1 MPDEEDDKKN
11 QKGKKKDPF
20 HPYVQELQGQ
30 EGDIDS
36 KIKTIEGILEGL
48 EVGDHWSDRFDDAK
62 ERLEEVKKKIAE
74 RKIEDLEKELEDLSG
89 LAQNPGGFN
98 PPPPPPP
105 WIWPWPWPPPP
116 GFPGPGSGTPGV
128 INVGIVTPPS
138 ESKFKVGLA
147 ERDFIVARSKSKVWV
162 WDPSQLVWAA
172 ELDAGDKI
180 VEMDK
185 VDGTIAVRTEKA
197 LWLFHPLEYRWLG
210 PLKAEIE
217 EVKAFNLAYPTV
229 VKAE

>member
-1 MPDEEDDKKN
+1 MADEKR
-11 QKGKKKDPF
+11 DPF

-36 KIKTIEGILEGL
+36 KIAMIEAILKG
-48 EVGDHWSDRFDDAK
+48 VDVDASYDGRFKEAK
-62 ERLEEVKKKIAE
+62 AWLKELKKKIAE
-74 RKIEDLEKELEDLSG
+74 RKIEDLEKELEDLQG

-138 ESKFKVGLA
+138 DSKYKVGLA

-162 WDPSQLVWAA
+162 WDPLALVWAA
-172 ELDAGDKI
+172 ELDASDEI

-185 VDGTIAVRTEKA
+185 VDGTVAVRTA
-197 LWLFHPLEYRWLG
+197 TSLWLFHPLDYRWLG
-210 PLKAEIE
+210 PLDAEIV
-217 EVKAFNLAYPTV
+217 EVTAYNLAFPTV
-229 VKAE
+229 VKAEG